1 MSRVTSIEGV
11 LIPTKRRDYLVQ
23 LLGKQPV
30 MSIGELTEL
39 LGVSHMT
46 VRRDIQHLEQQGRV
60 LAVSGGVRLAATFRR
75 EPGWHEK
82 ASAQIE
88 QKQAIARRAAAI
100 IHNGLSIYLDAGTT
114 TYEIARLLTEHQ
126 NLSVV
131 TNNFRITTLL
141 AHYPQIELFHAG
153 GRVSH
158 ENYSSVGP
166 SVVEFLR
173 HINVDIAFLSS
184 SSWHLGRGVTTPN
197 ESKILIKQQL
207 LSIASKRVL
216 VADSSKYGRFGMFC
230 ACALEDF
237 DLILT
242 DSGLAAADRR
252 SIIETGLE
260 IETLDP
266 EPATSMENDD
276 TGETL

>member
-1 MSRVTSIEGV
+1 M
-11 LIPTKRRDYLVQ
+11 IPTKRRDYLIQ
-23 LLGKQPV
+23 LLGEQPV
-30 MSIGELTEL
+30 LGINELTEL

-46 VRRDIQHLEQQGRV
+46 VRRDIQRLEQQGRV
-60 LAVSGGVRLAATFRR
+60 LAVSGGVRLAANFRH

-82 ASAQIE
+82 ISARIVE
-88 QKQAIARRAAAI
+88 KQAIARRAAAM
-100 IHNGLSIYLDAGTT
+100 IHDGLAVYLDAGTT

-141 AHYPQIELFHAG
+141 ANYPQIELFHAG

-158 ENYSSVGP
+158 ENYSTVGP

-173 HINVDIAFLSS
+173 HVNVDIAFLSS

-216 VADSSKYGRFGMFC
+216 VADSSKYGRFGMFR

-242 DSGLAAADRR
+242 DSGLAAPARR
-252 SIIETGLE
+252 SIVESGVE
-260 IETLDP
+260 IETV
-266 EPATSMENDD
+266 EPD
-276 TGETL
+276 TAALAAIEAARSAR

>member
-1 MSRVTSIEGV
+1 ME
-11 LIPTKRRDYLVQ
+11 
-23 LLGKQPV
+23 LLGGQPV
-30 MSIGELTEL
+30 LGINELTQL

-46 VRRDIQHLEQQGRV
+46 VRRDIRHLEQQGRV
-60 LAVSGGVRLAATFRR
+60 LAVSGGVRLAANFRH

-82 ASAQIE
+82 IDAHIE
-88 QKQAIARRAAAI
+88 EKQAIARRAVAM

-114 TYEIARLLTEHQ
+114 TYEIARLLTGHQ

-141 AHYPQIELFHAG
+141 ANYPRIELFHAG

-158 ENYSSVGP
+158 ENYSTVGP

-173 HINVDIAFLSS
+173 HVNVDIAFLSS

-216 VADSSKYGRFGMFC
+216 VSDSSKYGRFGMFY
-230 ACALEDF
+230 ACALENF

-252 SIIETGLE
+252 NILDSGVE
-260 IETLDP
+260 IETVEP
-266 EPATSMENDD
+266 EATTLMEAEHRR
-276 TGETL
+276 ETL